1 MDEELENVTQ
11 GNHLEEQ
18 EQRSDVDEI
27 WKCKRKFIRNV
38 KKQDE

>member
-18 EQRSDVDEI
+18 EQRSDVDEYMEM
-27 WKCKRKFIRNV
+27 RKEIHP
-38 KKQDE
+38 